1 MPWRSASSGAAAAFC
16 AGATI
21 PAATA
26 PAPSASNSRRC
37 KRIVDTVAIGGLITT
52 SANPSLT
59 RAGLG
64 RLRLVPPPDGWE
76 IGDAVFR
83 HRIEMAEALPA
94 RGPGFVEGELGH
106 HIVIPQQHPVERV
119 GGGDELVAVPGED
132 HLVDQ
137 RIDRGILD
145 ADIVLR
151 AGIVGRLRTPV
162 FA

>member
-1 MPWRSASSGAAAAFC
+1 MPWRSTSSAAAAAFCTC

-37 KRIVDTVAIGGLITT
+37 KRIVETVAIGCLITT

-59 RAGLG
+59 RARLG
-64 RLRLVPPPDGWE
+64 RLRLIPPPDGRE
-76 IGDAVFR
+76 IGKAVFR
-83 HRIEMAEALPA
+83 HRIGMAEAVPA
-94 RGPGFVEGELGH
+94 RGALHVEGEERH
-106 HIVIPQQHPVERV
+106 QVVVPQQHAVERV
-119 GGGDELVAVPGED
+119 GGSDELVPVLGKD

-151 AGIVGRLRTPV
+151 AG
-162 FA
+162 